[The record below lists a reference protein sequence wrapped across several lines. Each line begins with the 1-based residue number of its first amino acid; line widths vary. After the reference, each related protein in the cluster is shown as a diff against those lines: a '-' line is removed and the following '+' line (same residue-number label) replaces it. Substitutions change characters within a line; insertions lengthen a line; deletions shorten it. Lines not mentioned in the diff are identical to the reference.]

1 MHMQPPL
8 TPPLSG
14 RTAKPRRTGLTMVI
28 DKGLGMNATEDML
41 RLAADYVDF
50 VKLGFGTALLYDP
63 DMLLHKVTAV
73 KAAGVHV
80 YPGGTLLEVA
90 VQQGKVAAFLEWCR
104 TVEFTHVEVS
114 DGTIDLS
121 PSTRRE
127 LIRRAR
133 DMGFGVL
140 SEVGKK
146 DPHKQPDAASLVSQM
161 EDDLTAGVD
170 KVIIEARD
178 GGRSIGIF
186 DDNGKLRDTFFEE
199 LLRHIPTLNDV
210 IWEAPLSSQQ
220 QALLVRLGPNVSF
233 GNVQPPDVVSLEAMR
248 VGLRG
253 DTFRLVWQESVS
265 GGGGIRQTI

>member
-114 DGTIDLS
+114 DGTIDLA
-121 PSTRRE
+121 PSVRRA
-127 LIRRAR
+127 LVRRAR

-140 SEVGKK
+140 TEVGKK
-146 DPHKQPDAASLVSQM
+146 DPQSRLDVERIAAQI
-161 EDDLTAGVD
+161 EADLRDGAD
-170 KVIIEARD
+170 KVIVEARD
-178 GGRSIGIF
+178 AGRSIGIF
-186 DDNGKLRDTFFEE
+186 DEHGQLREALFEE
-199 LLRHIPTLNDV
+199 LLRQIPSLDDV
-210 IWEAPLSSQQ
+210 IWEAPLSAQQ
-220 QALLVRLGPNVSF
+220 QTLLVRLGPNANF
-233 GNVQPPDVVSLEAMR
+233 GNVQAHDVLSLEAMR

-253 DTFRLVWQESVS
+253 DTFRLSVQETPS
-265 GGGGIRQTI
+265 GREGIRQTI